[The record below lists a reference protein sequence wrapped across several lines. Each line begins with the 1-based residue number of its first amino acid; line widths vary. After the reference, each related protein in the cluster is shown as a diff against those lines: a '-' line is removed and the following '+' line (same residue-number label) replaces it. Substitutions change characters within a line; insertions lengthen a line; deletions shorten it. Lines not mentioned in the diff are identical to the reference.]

1 MPHVSSQRF
10 AGLAVV
16 TASTLSLAVAA
27 STASGVSAVAAAGP
41 AKTVTGSIIKRASG
55 TLAPGSKV
63 HSSAL
68 AGRTFTDAKHGFA
81 LADVGQAQYPAATT
95 NGGKTWKTDGP
106 ALHLDAAQAPLVV
119 LNLAAASRRLIFAY
133 GGGQVIDATGDGG
146 KHWYRALFNGLS
158 MAVTRNPQGHLV
170 GFIDTS
176 ASGSGPGQT
185 LQYVSKNGGH
195 TWRLNTTVGG
205 S

>member
-1 MPHVSSQRF
+1 MPHVLSQRF
-10 AGLAVV
+10 AGLAVLS
-16 TASTLSLAVAA
+16 ASTLSLALAVSPAL
-27 STASGVSAVAAAGP
+27 GVGAVGAAGP
-41 AKTVTGSIIKRASG
+41 AKTVTGSIIKRAHG

-63 HSSAL
+63 RSSTL
-68 AGRTFTDAKHGFA
+68 GVRTFTDAKHGFA
-81 LADVGQAQYPAATT
+81 LAAVGQAQYPAATA
-95 NGGKTWKTDGP
+95 NGGKTWRTDGP

-119 LNLAAASRRLIFAY
+119 LNLAAASRKMIFAY

-146 KHWYRALFNGLS
+146 KHWYRALFDGLS

-185 LQYVSKNGGH
+185 RQYVSKNGGR
-195 TWRLNTTVGG
+195 TWRLDTTVGG